1 MNESKELLKDCFFKQ
16 FYENKISEKKY
27 IELREYINMI
37 SENSAKRIL
46 NEQGDLKYI
55 RKSVHSGYEMG
66 RTVLAGLAGLLG
78 FTNLLYGIAPVI
90 GFASYRLIRTLFD
103 KCTKHCGVFNVNT
116 LRRQVC
122 YTKCKLDTYKKVL
135 AGQKA
140 LANKCKYSKNPQKC
154 DKIMGNKIEK
164 TSKKLQKQEIK
175 WDEIQ
180 SYAMR
185 KGVSVGANTVDTD
198 DPKVQL
204 FKKYV
209 K

>member
-1 MNESKELLKDCFFKQ
+1 
-16 FYENKISEKKY
+16 
-27 IELREYINMI
+27 MI

-46 NEQGDLKYI
+46 NEQGDLKYL

-66 RTVLAGLAGLLG
+66 KTVLAGLLTLLG
-78 FTNLLYGIAPVI
+78 FNNLAGGIAAVL
-90 GFASYRLIRTLFD
+90 GFASYRVIRALFD

-122 YTKCKLDTYKKVL
+122 YSKCKLDTYKKVL
-135 AGQKA
+135 VGQKA
-140 LANKCKYSKNPQKC
+140 LANKCQYSQNPQKC
-154 DKIMGNKIEK
+154 NKIMGNKIEK
-164 TSKKLQKQEIK
+164 TSNKLQKQKIK

-198 DPKVQL
+198 DPNVQL